1 LAKGHFFAAQC
12 VIEQTQYQSD
22 AMNAFAWFFLSLRGR
37 VGRQEFWLGY
47 AGVIVV
53 ALILMRMVSH
63 PDDAA
68 YLMPS
73 DAPDT
78 DIWQDTSFSFG
89 WLELISLALT
99 WPIIAIYA
107 KRLHDLNLSAW
118 WLCLLPVLTFFAGS
132 TMFSRLHVAA
142 YCLLILILGFLPGSH
157 GPNRF
162 GEDPLGHSQDGTSPS
177 DR

>member
-1 LAKGHFFAAQC
+1 
-12 VIEQTQYQSD
+12 
-22 AMNAFAWFFLSLRGR
+22 MNAFAWFFLSLRGR

-89 WLELISLALT
+89 WL
-99 WPIIAIYA
+99 
-107 KRLHDLNLSAW
+107 
-118 WLCLLPVLTFFAGS
+118 
-132 TMFSRLHVAA
+132 VAA
-142 YCLLILILGFLPGSH
+142 HFRYSGVLQWPAANAGFPGRGSFT
-157 GPNRF
+157 R
-162 GEDPLGHSQDGTSPS
+162 
-177 DR
+177 